1 MKKLGK
7 KVKMDKKSLQAYVYC
22 VCSTTC
28 SCTTNIATYVSK
40 SVISNSAS
48 V

>member
-22 VCSTTC
+22 ICSAC
-28 SCTTNIATYVSK
+28 SCPTSSNTYMSK
-40 SVISNSAS
+40 NLISTSAI